1 MTSVEGLSICY
12 SIQDGRAERTPW
24 CGKWTSCRPRNTSHN
39 WVGLVTDIPPN
50 PRVIGPRPTPLA
62 PPAKSGLSPPPTSRP
77 VILNIR
83 AKLVQILE
91 QP

>member
-39 WVGLVTDIPPN
+39 WVGLGTDILPN
-50 PRVIGPRPTPLA
+50 PRVVIGPAPTPLV
-62 PPAKSGLSPPPTSRP
+62 PPEVGALRTTHLPPQ
-77 VILNIR
+77 LF
-83 AKLVQILE
+83 
-91 QP
+91 